1 MGGLDQAAG
10 DNEEVQGFTQETQQT
25 EGSYMDE
32 EDAAH
37 LQKMTDY
44 KSYAKGL
51 MDIALMS
58 ANANQLRTALE
69 YPLPFN
75 TVVVGMISLSLV
87 LQIVATLL
95 LVIERMTCRIHKD
108 RNSKIQKRKK
118 DFARCHKYNLAISI
132 IVILIIFVNIFI
144 TAFGVPDPSSH
155 HNNNKIDPSNNNN
168 IKMINDLEE

>member
-95 LVIERMTCRIHKD
+95 LVIERMTCR
-108 RNSKIQKRKK
+108 KK